1 MVARKALKVALA
13 FLPVLVGGAATYW
26 VYRTPSGA
34 YVDFERRFEGG
45 FISGFHGHER
55 MEGRGFRWSTGD
67 SRVRLENL
75 PAQTRLRVE
84 VRVKGLR
91 PRDVPLPQIRFTAN
105 GATVFETLCAP
116 GLVTYRF
123 GVTLRGNSLELGIH
137 PDVFVPADY
146 QRGDDRVLGVQVF
159 SVSVQPQG
167 GASEWAAPARD
178 MMLGGGVLLAA
189 GLLAGLSIA
198 AASVAAS
205 LLIGGFAYFLAQ
217 DSVMFSLYPQRVLW
231 LAGATLVAAGL
242 LRLVLARAKWLTPR
256 ERSVLIGVLSA
267 GLFLKLGGLFYPLF
281 FSSDAEFHAN
291 RLLEVLEGNF
301 FTVSVTQHDPS
312 FRIPYPI
319 SLYVL
324 AAPVSALGMDSIAV
338 LKTLT
343 ALADLGVSLMLA
355 FFGARFLHD
364 PRGGILGAA
373 LYQLVPLN
381 FLAFS
386 AGNFTNL
393 FGAAV
398 TVFFLALLLA
408 AASGASSPGRA
419 RWLLAGVLLTSLAAL
434 TAHFGSFLY
443 GMLLWPAWLAALFW
457 MASFTAAGPHPRG
470 TPSGDSAP
478 AGGLR
483 TPRTWEEG
491 QEKRILVAVGASVV
505 AACVYYLGYMDL
517 FTTQWQRVL
526 SRDYATGAAATE
538 GPMAKLLFNWAFFR
552 EQVGTVFALVALLGA
567 IPVLRKAG
575 RTAFHAAAVAWLGAT
590 GAFFLLDL
598 TTALEVRY
606 VLQVLPL
613 LALFVGSFLS
623 GAFARGMV
631 GRVSAITVVGYLAVM
646 GLRSYA
652 YCLLERYH

>member
-1 MVARKALKVALA
+1 L
-13 FLPVLVGGAATYW
+13 LPVLVAGAATYW
-26 VYRTPSGA
+26 VYRTPSSA
-34 YVDFERRFEGG
+34 YVDFERRYEGG

-75 PAQTRLRVE
+75 PAETRLRVE

-91 PRDVPLPQIRFTAN
+91 PRGAPLPQIRFTAN

-123 GVTLRGNSLELGIH
+123 GVTLRENVLELGIH
-137 PDVFVPADY
+137 PDVFVPADF
-146 QRGDDRVLGVQVF
+146 QREDARVLGVQVF

-167 GASEWAAPARD
+167 GASQWLRPARA

-189 GLLAGLSIA
+189 GLLAGLPIG
-198 AASVAAS
+198 ASS
-205 LLIGGFAYFLAQ
+205 LMACSLIGGFAYFLAQ
-217 DSVMFSLYPQRVLW
+217 DSVLFSPYPQRVIG
-231 LAGATLVAAGL
+231 LAGATLAAAGL
-242 LRLVLARAKWLTPR
+242 VRVVLARAKWLTPR
-256 ERSVLIGVLSA
+256 ERSVLIGVLA
-267 GLFLKLGGLFYPLF
+267 GGLFLKLGGLFYPLF

-301 FTVSVTQHDPS
+301 FTTSVTQHVPP
-312 FRIPYPI
+312 FQIPYPI

-324 AAPVSALGMDSIAV
+324 AAPVSAIGIDSIAV
-338 LKTLT
+338 LKTVT
-343 ALADLGVSLMLA
+343 ALADLGVSLALA
-355 FFGARFLHD
+355 FLAARFLHD
-364 PRGGILGAA
+364 ARGGILAA
-373 LYQLVPLN
+373 GLYQIVPLN

-386 AGNFTNL
+386 AGNFTNIS
-393 FGAAV
+393 GTAA
-398 TVFFLALLLA
+398 TVFFLALLLV
-408 AASGASSPGRA
+408 AASGSTSTGHAT
-419 RWLLAGVLLTSLAAL
+419 RWVLAGVLLTSLAAL

-443 GMLLWPAWLAALFW
+443 GMLLWPAWLAAVFW
-457 MASFTAAGPHPRG
+457 IA
-470 TPSGDSAP
+470 
-478 AGGLR
+478 
-483 TPRTWEEG
+483 PRTWEEG
-491 QEKRILVAVGASVV
+491 QEKRILVAVGVSVV

-526 SRDYATGAAATE
+526 SRDYATGPAATE

-567 IPVLRKAG
+567 IPVLRRAG
-575 RTAFHAAAVAWLGAT
+575 RTPFHAAAVAWLGAT
-590 GAFFLLDL
+590 GVFFLLDL

-623 GAFARGMV
+623 GAFRRGIV
-631 GRVSAITVVGYLAVM
+631 GRVSAVTVTGYLVVM
-646 GLRSYA
+646 GLRSYM
-652 YCLLERYH
+652 YCLIERYH